1 MTLSSHS
8 VSNGLAKTELE
19 DAFLALLPHIE
30 THGRIYFRHIQ
41 CPSQK
46 ADAIQEMRALG
57 WKWLVRLHER
67 GKDPSC
73 FLRAFVTYLARA
85 VNSGRRLAGK
95 AKARDVLN
103 PICQKRRGFKV
114 EYLPTSFRAGQ
125 EHLYASPL
133 GQELQDELEERLCD
147 NTITPVPDQVCFRI
161 DFPAW
166 LKTLTLRERRMV
178 RRMLRNERTTDLS
191 KRFKVTPG
199 RISQMRREL
208 HDDWQR
214 FCGDQD

>member
-1 MTLSSHS
+1 
-8 VSNGLAKTELE
+8 VPCIEL
-19 DAFLALLPHIE
+19 
-30 THGRIYFRHIQ
+30 HGRIYFRHLK
-41 CPSQK
+41 CAHQK

-85 VNSGRRLAGK
+85 VSSGRRLAGK

-103 PICQKRRGFKV
+103 PICQKRRGFKI

-133 GQELQDELEERLCD
+133 GQELQDEMEERLQD
-147 NTITPVPDQVCFRI
+147 NTITPVFDQVQFRI
-161 DFPAW
+161 DFRAW

-178 RRMLRNERTTDLS
+178 RRMMRNERTKDLS
-191 KRFKVTPG
+191 KRFEVTAG
-199 RISQMRREL
+199 RISQMRREF
-208 HDDWQR
+208 HDSWQR
-214 FCGDQD
+214 FCSDAGQADPALA